1 MTGRRG
7 VTAPA
12 FAFATGVFYVALGIL
27 AMLSSLVIPA
37 AGTLQYG
44 YFLGLF
50 AVNTPLNAVHAFMG
64 MWGIVAWSGALSAV
78 TYARALALFMGL
90 MALAGLIPG
99 LRVLFDV
106 LPLHGH
112 NVWLHAVTAALGA
125 WIGWR
130 SLARYELEHI
140 GAAHPSKPGNAR
152 ASTERRLRAQDR
164 RRTFRPVAMERRR
177 GAPDRRQAEF
187 GGSSIPAG

>member
-1 MTGRRG
+1 MTARRG

-12 FAFATGVFYVALGIL
+12 FAFVAGIFYVALGIL
-27 AMLSSLVIPA
+27 AMLSSLVLPA
-37 AGTLQYG
+37 AGTVQYG

-50 AVNTPLNAVHAFMG
+50 PVNTPLNAVHAFMG
-64 MWGIVAWSGALSAV
+64 MWGLVAWSGALSAV
-78 TYARALALFMGL
+78 TYGRALAVIMGL

-99 LRVLFDV
+99 LRMLFDV

-112 NVWLHAVTAALGA
+112 NVWLHAVTAALAA

-140 GAAHPSKPGNAR
+140 GHHSKGGQAH
-152 ASTERRLRAQDR
+152 ASAERRLGSGDR
-164 RRTFRPVAMERRR
+164 RRTFLPVAMERRR